1 MFCDE
6 AARLAIRLCVLAFA
20 LIAKVVT
27 TIVCRVLPALGR
39 LLVRGVKAM
48 ARWVRAGGLQGVL
61 GAVEGLVA
69 RLRAHGG
76 GSSAEAFSGANQQ
89 QANLMEVATKREEQA

>member
-6 AARLAIRLCVLAFA
+6 AARLAIRLCALAFA

-39 LLVRGVKAM
+39 FLARGVKAI
-48 ARWVRAGGLQGVL
+48 ARWVRAGGLRGVL
-61 GAVEGLVA
+61 GAVEGFVA
-69 RLRAHGG
+69 RHRAHGD
-76 GSSAEAFSGANQQ
+76 SSAEAFSRTNQR
-89 QANLMEVATKREEQA
+89 QANLVELASKREEQA